1 MADRNPSSRSSRG
14 TLFLILLGFLVAALV
29 VGGVLWAR
37 SNITWIKEQRGGNG
51 WYLTYEARS
60 VRGEARATAVRYRY
74 SPDQFKTKQRDEQLG
89 ATKLPWSTKVVV
101 NTGAEARVEV
111 TPAGDGIASCRI
123 LLDGVRVVAK
133 GTSPG
138 PGKPAVCDVITSST
152 PEKWPR

>member
-1 MADRNPSSRSSRG
+1 MASQNRSSRSSRG
-14 TLFLILLGFLVAALV
+14 TLFLILLGFLVAAVV
-29 VGGVLWAR
+29 VGGALWAKN
-37 SNITWIKEQRGGNG
+37 NITWIKEQRGGNG
-51 WYLTYEARS
+51 WYLTYEGRS
-60 VRGEARATAVRYRY
+60 VRGEDRATAVRYRY
-74 SPDQFKTKQRDEQLG
+74 SPDPSETKHRDDQLG
-89 ATKLPWSTKVVV
+89 STKLPWSTKVVV

>member
-1 MADRNPSSRSSRG
+1 MADRNRSSRSRG
-14 TLFLILLGFLVAALV
+14 TLFLILLGFLLAALM
-29 VGGVLWAR
+29 VGGVLWAK
-37 SNITWIKEQRGGNG
+37 SHITWIKEQRGGNA

-74 SPDQFKTKQRDEQLG
+74 DPDQHKAKHRDEQLG
-89 ATKLPWSTKVVV
+89 STKLPWSTKVVV

-111 TPAGDGIASCRI
+111 TPAGDGVASCRI
-123 LLDGVRVVAK
+123 LLDGVRVVAQ